1 MIFGGKGLVDHPSI
15 EDYVDYKTLDD
26 TSLIRLIAHN
36 KQDALGELYDRY
48 GRLVF
53 SVAFNSTSN
62 QAVAEEI
69 TQDVFTRVWE
79 KASTY
84 DVDLAKVSTWLI
96 SITRNRAID
105 ELRRLRVRPEN
116 HSVGWDDLSRENVPQ
131 SDGPETLTELIW
143 KQKSVREAIALLP
156 PDQQQSL
163 ALAYFKGYSHSEIAA
178 ALGEPLGTVKTR
190 IRLALQKLRQ
200 VLEEKVVDSG

>member
-1 MIFGGKGLVDHPSI
+1 M
-15 EDYVDYKTLDD
+15 DYKTLDD

>member
-1 MIFGGKGLVDHPSI
+1 
-15 EDYVDYKTLDD
+15 VDYKTLDD